1 MLESIKVYN
10 EDGEEVELYIIEQ
23 TQVAG
28 NTYLLAVEDEDS
40 EEADMWIFKQSGTG
54 DEEVYYETIE
64 DDKEL
69 EAVAKVFEAMLEDCD
84 IEL

>member
-10 EDGEEVELYIIEQ
+10 EDGEEVELYVIEQ
-23 TQVAG
+23 TQIAG
-28 NTYLLAVEDEDS
+28 NTYLLAVDDEDS
-40 EEADMWIFKQSGTG
+40 EEADMWIFRQAGTG
-54 DEEVYYETIE
+54 NDEVFYDIIE

-69 EAVAKVFEAMLEDCD
+69 EAVAKVFEAMLEDCN

>member
-40 EEADMWIFKQSGTG
+40 EEADMWIFKQSGRYDGCIKCKRT
-54 DEEVYYETIE
+54 Y
-64 DDKEL
+64 K
-69 EAVAKVFEAMLEDCD
+69 
-84 IEL
+84 

>member
-10 EDGEEVELYIIEQ
+10 EDGEETELYVIEQ
-23 TQVAG
+23 TQIAG

-40 EEADMWIFKQSGTG
+40 EESDMWIFKQSGTKE
-54 DEEVYYETIE
+54 DELFYDIIE
-64 DDKEL
+64 DDTEL
-69 EAVAKVFEAMLEDCD
+69 QAVAKVFEAMLDDCD

>member
-10 EDGEEVELYIIEQ
+10 EDGEEVELYVIEQ

-28 NTYLLAVEDEDS
+28 NTYLLATEDEDS
-40 EEADMWIFKQSGTG
+40 EESEMWIFKQSGTG
-54 DEEVYYETIE
+54 ADEVFYETIE
-64 DDKEL
+64 DDREL

>member
-1 MLESIKVYN
+1 MLESIKVYD
-10 EDGEEVELYIIEQ
+10 EDGEEVELYVIEQ

-28 NTYLLAVEDEDS
+28 NTYLLATEDEDS
-40 EEADMWIFKQSGTG
+40 EESEMWIFKQAGTG
-54 DEEVYYETIE
+54 ADEVYYETIE
-64 DDKEL
+64 DDREL

>member
-40 EEADMWIFKQSGTG
+40 EESDMWIFKQSGTG
-54 DEEVYYETIE
+54 EEEVFYETIE
-64 DDKEL
+64 DEREL

>member
-10 EDGEEVELYIIEQ
+10 EDGEEIELYVIEQ
-23 TQVAG
+23 TQIAG

-40 EEADMWIFKQSGTG
+40 EESDMWIFKQSGTKE
-54 DEEVYYETIE
+54 DELFYDIIE
-64 DDKEL
+64 DDTEL
-69 EAVAKVFEAMLEDCD
+69 QAVAKVFEAMLDDCD